1 MPLVLG
7 AGSVGLALAAQLA
20 AAGRAV
26 TLLVRRPAAAAALR
40 AGLVA
45 EDPIAGGERRLRVDA
60 TDDLEGALT
69 RGPLEGALTRG
80 PLEAVF
86 VCTRQPDS
94 EAAGRALARYAPD
107 ALAVSLQN
115 DLDGGTRLARA
126 LPRVVAAVWRQ
137 TATRVADDRVRFHG
151 PARVVLGAEPGCAT
165 APEAA
170 ALAREL
176 SDAGLD
182 AACSER
188 IREDQWLKLCVNLM
202 SAPNALVRPAEH
214 ASAAFVELKAR
225 LLEEA
230 RDALAAARIRAA
242 SCDGRDRGLD
252 EEIAFQRAS
261 LADGRSA
268 RRVPLYNHVW
278 TGLREGRPLEA
289 PAYHR
294 RILELAA
301 HHGVAAPRNARVLE
315 ALGLAQREG
324 RGPEC
329 FGAEELLGEG
339 SLARSPC
346 AR

>member
-1 MPLVLG
+1 MPVVLG

-40 AGLVA
+40 AGVVA
-45 EDPIAGGERRLRVDA
+45 EDPIAGGERRLRLEA
-60 TDDLEGALT
+60 TDDPAAALT
-69 RGPLEGALTRG
+69 RGGDET
-80 PLEAVF
+80 VF
-86 VCTRQPDS
+86 VCTREPDT
-94 EAAGRALARYAPD
+94 EAAGRAVARHAPE
-107 ALAVSLQN
+107 ALVVSVQN
-115 DLDGGTRLARA
+115 DLGGGTLLARS
-126 LPRVVAAVWRQ
+126 LPRVIAAVWRQ

-165 APEAA
+165 AAEAA
-170 ALAREL
+170 ALAGEL
-176 SDAGLD
+176 SAAGLD

-202 SAPNALVRPAEH
+202 SAPNALVR
-214 ASAAFVELKAR
+214 ASDHTCAAFVELKAR

-230 RDALAAARIRAA
+230 RDALAAAGIRAA

-261 LADGRSA
+261 LAGGQSA
-268 RRVPLYNHVW
+268 RRAPLYNHVW
-278 TGLREGRPLEA
+278 TGLRESRPLEA
-289 PAYHR
+289 PAYHQ

-301 HHGVAAPRNARVLE
+301 RHAVPAPLNARVLA
-315 ALGLAQREG
+315 ALDRALREG
-324 RGPEC
+324 LGPESC
-329 FGAEELLGEG
+329 GAGELLGDAV
-339 SLARSPC
+339 LASGGV